1 MKLKFVITE
10 TEGDNEDMNE
20 SKPTND
26 KGNAGFCLMLPGRKL
41 YIQPLLAMKK
51 FRHRDNKRGA
61 VRAIYLLEKEG
72 LGKVIEIRNS
82 KSSIVVR
89 K

>member
-1 MKLKFVITE
+1 MFITE
-10 TEGDNEDMNE
+10 TEGDSEDTNES
-20 SKPTND
+20 SKPTDD
-26 KGNAGFCLMLPGRKL
+26 KGNAVFCLTLPGRKL

-82 KSSIVVR
+82 KNSVVVR
-89 K
+89 KWL